1 MPDFIRY
8 FYDSHEEPAS
18 DSASDTASESDDD
31 TESVNIVSQ
40 NGKNNIVLC
49 EIFNPSMHGFTSES
63 DQNVIGHYLVI
74 GKYPMDSIY
83 FNNSYIRDVINNYQS
98 NIRELLLSPNYCRHP
113 WIRNYKNIAARN
125 NYIRPE
131 IAECIILSGNETV
144 AILKTFWLRIVQRT
158 WKRVFR
164 ERCNILNI
172 RKTMYALYFRQIHG
186 SWPANCARLPELK
199 GML

>member
-8 FYDSHEEPAS
+8 FYDSHEEPEF
-18 DSASDTASESDDD
+18 DSASDTESESD
-31 TESVNIVSQ
+31 TESVNIVLQ

-63 DQNVIGHYLVI
+63 DQNIIGHYLVI
-74 GKYPMDSIY
+74 GKYPVDSIY
-83 FNNSYIRDVINNYQS
+83 FNNSLIRDVTNNYHS
-98 NIRELLLSPNYCRHP
+98 NIRELLLYPNYRKHP
-113 WIRNYKNIAARN
+113 WIRNYKNIASRN

-172 RKTMYALYFRQIHG
+172 RKTMYALYFRQMHG
-186 SWPANCARLPELK
+186 SWPANCARLPEIK

>member
-74 GKYPMDSIY
+74 GKYPVDSIY
-83 FNNSYIRDVINNYQS
+83 FNNSLIRDVTNNYHS
-98 NIRELLLSPNYCRHP
+98 NIRELLLYPNYRRHP

-158 WKRVFR
+158 WKRIFR
-164 ERCNILNI
+164 ERCNIINS
-172 RKTMYALYFRQIHG
+172 RKTIYALYFRQMHG

>member
-1 MPDFIRY
+1 MPDFLRY

-18 DSASDTASESDDD
+18 DSASDTASESESDSDSV
-31 TESVNIVSQ
+31 TEVLQI
-40 NGKNNIVLC
+40 GKNNIVLC
-49 EIFNPSMHGFTSES
+49 EIFNPIMHGFTSES
-63 DQNVIGHYLVI
+63 DPNVIGHYLLI
-74 GKYPMDSIY
+74 GKYSLDSIY

-98 NIRELLLSPNYCRHP
+98 NIHDLLLYPKYRRHP

-158 WKRVFR
+158 WKRIFR

-172 RKTMYALYFRQIHG
+172 RKTMYALYFRQMHG